1 MDIKTSICSIVLM
14 FKPYAI
20 NQVLSF
26 VLMRNILLLKKKQL
40 RELAFAEL
48 KSHLKEKQEKMV
60 TVELNETV
68 IH

>member
-1 MDIKTSICSIVLM
+1 M

-48 KSHLKEKQEKMV
+48 KSYLKEKQEKMV